1 MLQPVILAQDLR
13 RNWLKLLRICV
24 TKPWLIR
31 AFSRDGDAEVSGE
44 HVSRLP
50 KQQLLQCVV
59 LASGAQ
65 ARASQGRDRA
75 GRTRRQGVVPADRSN
90 WKWAP
95 AAKFEEKRNENQS
108 VGANHW
114 VRL

>member
-65 ARASQGRDRA
+65 ARASQGP
-75 GRTRRQGVVPADRSN
+75 RQGGKDATAGGCAGGST
-90 WKWAP
+90 KL
-95 AAKFEEKRNENQS
+95 EM
-108 VGANHW
+108 GAGGEI
-114 VRL
+114 RGEAQ